1 MHDAGRSVCGGFYL
15 AAVRCGGRSARR
27 AGASSARGGCR
38 AAARARLPRCRGLL
52 DVGHAERHLDPGL
65 ARVELDRRGRSARGS
80 NAELGAHRLVASGL
94 AVVLPDLVAG
104 ELVVPPVETEHCAL
118 ARELRVQLVLRVLE
132 RRRVQRGDVLQLV
145 LRRRDLRQVDRGQRV
160 LDLARAV
167 DVGRAERDGVG
178 GGVAGAHVRVGLV
191 VVALRH
197 VDGARGCASGLV
209 DPDAVALEL
218 GDLGVHRID
227 RGPCV
232 RLGLLG
238 VLAGAGDGDAECDG
252 VVLGLGDAGGVDCGE
267 RVRCGHGDLLFLS
280 LRNVR
285 NDRLSINAGK
295 T

>member
-1 MHDAGRSVCGGFYL
+1 MWRLL

-27 AGASSARGGCR
+27 ARASSARGGRC
-38 AAARARLPRCRGLL
+38 AAARARLPRRRGRL

-65 ARVELDRRGRSARGS
+65 ARVELDRRGRSSSGS
-80 NAELGAHRLVASGL
+80 GHCSEAHGLVAGGL

-104 ELVVPPVETEHCAL
+104 ELVAPPVETEHRAL
-118 ARELRVQLVLRVLE
+118 ARELHVQLRLRVGE
-132 RRRVQRGDVLQLV
+132 RCCVQRGDVLQLV

-167 DVGRAERDGVG
+167 DVGRAERDDVG
-178 GGVAGAHVRVGLV
+178 GGVAGAHVLVGLV
-191 VVALRH
+191 VVVLRH
-197 VDGARGCASGLV
+197 VDVARGRASGLV
-209 DPDAVALEL
+209 DFDAVALEP
-218 GDLGVHRID
+218 GDLGVHRVD

-252 VVLGLGDAGGVDCGE
+252 VVLGLGDAGGVDGGE

-280 LRNVR
+280 LRKVC